1 MLLAS
6 FYNIFLSGSFSL
18 SVCFSDHL
26 PDLDAQQDGELV
38 ADQEVEDGVDDAV
51 QKGQRSGQD
60 VQSLDVPER
69 ARLHSG
75 PNLRGGDSDVP
86 HHVVRGVEDQEHGCG
101 RSHHPDRP
109 LEGGGPTLQGPFLET
124 EQVRYLVG
132 ETAQHQEREDVPGQ
146 GEPQAVNKAVDV
158 SLQAGEVLALSPVA
172 PLQVLDHQH
181 YHGRHLDVDHQ
192 PAEHG
197 HHERRPPVLQPV
209 VPRWVPDQ
217 QEAVH
222 AQQNHEED
230 GGVEV
235 DVQDVAVDD
244 AQKGIAYGLVVV
256 VDVGKVRQGAEE
268 NEVRDGQVEEVN
280 MAALPRRQAEY
291 VTKHN
296 QQVPWETQA
305 ELQAVQGRQEVL
317 LQNIIDFCTIK
328 CLKRREEGGGN
339 RGKSQSHNQLMSIK
353 LRLANLT

>member
-1 MLLAS
+1 M
-6 FYNIFLSGSFSL
+6 
-18 SVCFSDHL
+18 
-26 PDLDAQQDGELV
+26 
-38 ADQEVEDGVDDAV
+38 

-69 ARLHSG
+69 ARLRSG
-75 PNLRGGDSDVP
+75 PNVRGGDPDVP
-86 HHVVRGVEDQEHGCG
+86 HHVVRGVEDQEHGGG

-109 LEGGGPTLQGPFLET
+109 LEGGGPPLQGPFLET

-132 ETAQHQEREDVPGQ
+132 ETAQRQEREDVAGQ
-146 GEPQAVNKAVDV
+146 GEPQAVNKDVHV
-158 SLQAGEVLALSPVA
+158 SLQAGEVIALFPVA
-172 PLQVLDHQH
+172 LPQVLDHQH

-192 PAEHG
+192 PAERG
-197 HHERRPPVLQPV
+197 HRERRPPVLQPV
-209 VPRWVPDQ
+209 VPRRVPDQ

-244 AQKGIAYGLVVV
+244 AQKGTVYGLVVA
-256 VDVGKVRQGAEE
+256 VDVGEVRQGAEE

-280 MAALPRRQAEY
+280 VAALPRRQAEY

-296 QQVPWETQA
+296 QQVPRETQA

-328 CLKRREEGGGN
+328 CLKGRKKGEGTDG
-339 RGKSQSHNQLMSIK
+339 SASHTTS
-353 LRLANLT
+353 